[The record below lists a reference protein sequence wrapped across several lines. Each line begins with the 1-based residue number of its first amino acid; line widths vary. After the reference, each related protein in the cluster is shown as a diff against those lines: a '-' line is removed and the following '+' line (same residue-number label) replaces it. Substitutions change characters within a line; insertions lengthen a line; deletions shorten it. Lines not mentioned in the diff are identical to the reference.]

1 MKCSRW
7 SIISSDRRRRMKR
20 LEYLGWLWMVLIFWI
35 GPLPIYGASPPR
47 PHSME
52 SYQEGKA
59 IELKEVSGILEA
71 YFQNI
76 YPENSHHIEIRDI
89 RGYERMVLPPGLVS
103 YSVIVSERGHQGGNI
118 PATILF
124 LVNGQEIKRLRI
136 TARVDIY
143 ADVVAAR
150 HYLKKYQEIKEQDL
164 QVVNRN
170 ISLLPHDVVTEVK
183 EVLGKR
189 TTLSVNGNEILRIGM
204 IEVPPLIKKGD
215 RVILLVEN
223 DHFKI
228 TAVGEVREDGR
239 RGDRVKLVNL
249 SSKKG
254 VYGRVL
260 DANTVEIDF

>member
-1 MKCSRW
+1 
-7 SIISSDRRRRMKR
+7 MKR
-20 LEYLGWLWMVLIFWI
+20 LECFGWLWMVLIFWI
-35 GPLPIYGASPPR
+35 CPLPIYGASPQH

-52 SYQEGKA
+52 SYREGKA
-59 IELKEVSGILEA
+59 IELEEVLKILEA

-76 YPENSHHIEIRDI
+76 YPENSHHIEIKDI
-89 RGYERMVLPPGLVS
+89 HGYERIILPPGLFS
-103 YSVIVSERGHQGGNI
+103 FRVIVSERGHQGGNI

-124 LVNGQEIKRLRI
+124 LVNGQEIKRLKV

-143 ADVVAAR
+143 ADVVAAG
-150 HYLKKYQEIKEQDL
+150 HYLKKHQEIKEQDL

-170 ISLLPHDVVTEVK
+170 ISLLPHDVVTEFK

-189 TTLSVNGNEILRIGM
+189 TTLSVNSNEILRIGM
-204 IEVPPLIKKGD
+204 VEVPPLMKKGD

-223 DHFKI
+223 HHFKI
-228 TAVGEVREDGR
+228 TTMGEVKEEGR

-249 SSKKG
+249 SSKKE

-260 DANTVEIDF
+260 DANTVQIDF